1 MDACRRGRSE
11 RLVERGRSG
20 RLGDGGRGRNR
31 LVPRAAGFLLWIREP
46 DRRSTALER
55 TIDGIDHPHDL
66 ESELGRRTRVAAQ
79 DDRAAEVVE
88 LERERLARIDLRR
101 DDVPGAVAEPVLAE
115 ALGIG
120 QRHTRVEDPDRLV
133 ARVVVDDHL
142 ARADDRRSPQLARR
156 EPGELDV
163 RDRARAV
170 PEVDEGDIR
179 RSGDEAGAAEGRDLG
194 RALPEPVAEDRE
206 IVGREIP
213 DDAHIRLMEPEVDP
227 ARGDEVDLA
236 ELARVDQ
243 RLDLHDRRA
252 VEERVTRHQ
261 HEVLPARQLDQL
273 PRIGDRGRQRL
284 LDEHVLA
291 GRERG
296 GGQRVM
302 GRDRSR
308 ERHGVDGAIREHL
321 RRSSAAAAR
330 RDTAPPTSV
339 SALES
344 SSHSAASWEEGSP
357 ESTRARF
364 GPQ

>member
-1 MDACRRGRSE
+1 M
-11 RLVERGRSG
+11 
-20 RLGDGGRGRNR
+20 
-31 LVPRAAGFLLWIREP
+31 
-46 DRRSTALER
+46 
-55 TIDGIDHPHDL
+55 
-66 ESELGRRTRVAAQ
+66 
-79 DDRAAEVVE
+79 
-88 LERERLARIDLRR
+88 
-101 DDVPGAVAEPVLAE
+101 
-115 ALGIG
+115 
-120 QRHTRVEDPDRLV
+120 
-133 ARVVVDDHL
+133 
-142 ARADDRRSPQLARR
+142 
-156 EPGELDV
+156 

-179 RSGDEAGAAEGRDLG
+179 RSGHEAGAAEGRDLG

-252 VEERVTRHQ
+252 VEERVARHQ

-291 GRERG
+291 GREGG

-308 ERHGVDGAIREHL
+308 ERDGVDGAIREHL
-321 RRSSAAAAR
+321 
-330 RDTAPPTSV
+330 V
-339 SALES
+339 EALQQRHAGIPRPHLGERLRVLV
-344 SSHSAASWEEGSP
+344 AQRGELGGGKP
-357 ESTRARF
+357 
-364 GPQ
+364 